1 MIELLCKHFGE
12 CGGCLHQDVPYEEQV
27 LRKSEH
33 LGQLFHGFWD
43 EPIPVTPSPVVWHY
57 RNKVDLS
64 FARKWYETPPPK
76 GFERESVLGFKT
88 RGRWYRPLEVEECLI
103 GPEDLT
109 PLLESVRNWM
119 QASGLHAFDSRTH
132 QGFLKILLV
141 REGKRTGQ
149 RMVVLTT
156 ADGDFDKPSFVRA
169 VLDAYPAD
177 CIHRGIFRG
186 FADVAAADEVELLH
200 GPGTIEEQL
209 HVPTEQGIRPLR
221 FQISPFSF
229 FQTNTLATELLYGG
243 IRRLV
248 AKMAGGMIYDLYG
261 GAGGIALACADLAEK
276 IHSVES
282 VASATEDGL
291 RNIELNGVRNITFET
306 AKVEDYLKTA
316 PEMHDALVVAD
327 PSRAGLH
334 PKALSRLVELA
345 PAQIIYVSCN
355 PKIFA
360 GELAAFLD
368 TYRISHMEG
377 YDLFPHTPHVELVA
391 LLERK

>member
-1 MIELLCKHFGE
+1 MLCKHFGE
-12 CGGCLHQDVPYEEQV
+12 CGGCLHQDVPYDEQV
-27 LRKSEH
+27 RRKSEY
-33 LGQLFHGFWD
+33 LGQLFHAFWP
-43 EPIPVTPSPVVWHY
+43 EPIPVTPSPEVRHY

-88 RGRWYRPLEVEECLI
+88 RGRWYRPLEIEECLI
-103 GPEDLT
+103 GPKGLT

-119 QASGLHAFDSRTH
+119 RASGLQAFDSRTRH
-132 QGFLKILLV
+132 GFLKILLV

-156 ADGDFDKPSFVRA
+156 AEGDLDKSSFLRA

-177 CIHRGIFRG
+177 SVYRGIFRG
-186 FADVAAADEVELLH
+186 LADVAAADEVELLH
-200 GPGTIEEQL
+200 GTATIEEHL
-209 HVPTEQGIRPLR
+209 HVPTENGVRKITFR
-221 FQISPFSF
+221 ISPFSF

-243 IRRLV
+243 VRRL
-248 AKMAGGMIYDLYG
+248 AAESSRGMIYDLYG
-261 GAGGIALACADLAEK
+261 GAGAIALACADLAQH

-291 RNIELNGVRNITFET
+291 RNIEINDVHNVTFDT

-316 PEMHDALVVAD
+316 PEMRDALVVAD

-334 PKALSRLVELA
+334 PKALSRLLELE
-345 PAQIIYVSCN
+345 PANVIYVSCN

-368 TYRISHMEG
+368 KYRLSRMEG

-391 LLERK
+391 ALERK